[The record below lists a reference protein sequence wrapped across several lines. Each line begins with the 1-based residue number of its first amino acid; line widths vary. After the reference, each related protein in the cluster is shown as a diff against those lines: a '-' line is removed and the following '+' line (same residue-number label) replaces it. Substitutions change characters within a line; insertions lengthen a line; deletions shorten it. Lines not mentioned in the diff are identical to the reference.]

1 MQLIGK
7 SARSLELLIDLNWE
21 RLVIPAAILV
31 GLLGGAAIGV
41 ELISLPVMMPQ
52 P

>member
-7 SARSLELLIDLNWE
+7 SARILELLIDLNWE

-31 GLLGGAAIGV
+31 GLIGGAGIGV
-41 ELISLPVMMPQ
+41 ELMNLPMMVP
-52 P
+52 

>member
-7 SARSLELLIDLNWE
+7 SARSLELLLDLNWE

-31 GLLGGAAIGV
+31 GLIGGAAIGV
-41 ELISLPVMMPQ
+41 ELLSLPAVIPQ